1 MKYIT
6 NFFGV
11 GCVVLL
17 AMLFTAPGAFSQATH
32 YVDTVNGSSTATTCA
47 IATPCTL
54 AQALTNAA
62 TAGDIIAVR
71 VRREEGSVTIDD
83 DAVNVAGTRT
93 FAAYLRGS
101 GALTK
106 GTLNFTGTV
115 TIADDAQFLRHK
127 DVTVQFKDVVTTDED
142 MPDPFGRMV
151 ADQGSY
157 SITGT
162 WTTAAGAYGSLV
174 VASDLTLLA
183 VADDDNDLGVT
194 VFVVDTLEVKSG
206 ATLTLGKS
214 KRADGSDDENRID
227 LRVRLRK
234 AVEAGAKDS
243 KVDDMIVAGTI
254 DGDGEIWLAHGSN
267 ESRTV
272 DHDNDAG
279 TDDLNGFH
287 APGEYT
293 PNATGGV
300 DHEDCVMISGGGRL
314 GVKITAVAAGNVCVS
329 LSETADVVAAGSI
342 DSPTPATALATT
354 DIIFRSDVTIDG
366 SVYQWGDARVV
377 FEKKATINGSV
388 ILDNGVVPTGFDGGI
403 PTDLGTVRSG
413 ATDAAITTYVR
424 TSMRKTEFAAA
435 VDAVAEVLGD
445 NPDTPETETDFVIT
459 EAVAAMPQVDEAYFT
474 CAESGNRATAARG
487 VAYSGVQ
494 FEADGNRIENDL
506 SLRFDAATTRDAA
519 PGQSEG
525 GGTSAIC
532 KTQVVFW
539 APAGEIKSDVSHT
552 STVAGDLYIEDGGTV
567 YLDGDLM
574 KVSGTDRYV
583 VHNLDLE
590 HDVYVD
596 GANGGSITMGVAA
609 DSNIDGECTT
619 DASLGKGNRVTLTA
633 GGDHVV
639 AVGDMGLTIATLV
652 IAGELEVQGG
662 TLKSTVVHV
671 TDKLVSNADVQI
683 GSASSKGSLILEGNG
698 LDGTLHSDSRLGKL
712 TYAST
717 GDELP
722 LTGIDIVS
730 INTGTGHLRIEN
742 ASEIQTVGLCS
753 GELVLVDTGNDKTNT
768 LKVTEK
774 LTVKD
779 GKIVGDANAPGDIV
793 GDGGDKAAA
802 ADGYV
807 LQYVTEGARE
817 AGLELSGARDLAVNH
832 KDAEITL
839 TEGADLGGKLHILK
853 GTLNTMGDLTVGTS
867 GVAADRFLVIHDGE
881 LNSNGNDVVA
891 HDSVT
896 IGATDK
902 EVAKLMT
909 GGGDFQ
915 AVGNTNAKDEY
926 NGGTAEV
933 TVGAKGVIDVGMG
946 TFQLGPETTKP
957 QDDLEGTDW
966 QRSSIMDFNAVR
978 PTVILEVKDGGSV
991 MGTIDVPMGSK
1002 QTVLTGKSFDT
1013 VVFDGTKTPNVDK
1026 TNNADGTLYVFHNS
1040 KVTVDS
1046 LSATQGSVE
1055 FSGGDDAGNAAP
1067 DSVEIVKDVVLSS
1080 ARMYFDNGDGQYAN
1094 EVEFGG
1100 NLAVSGAGGVSVR
1113 NETNVTVA
1121 GNFAQVTTD
1130 EGGINE
1136 HEPEGTWLGGKAVKT
1151 VMGDFM
1157 VSGSGKGTSER
1168 YGSADGAKLIL
1179 KGDFDFGLA
1188 KDGDVLAGTIEFSG
1202 KESQSVSSAVDL
1214 GNVEV
1219 NNSKGIVL
1227 GSNVMQGASSTLT
1240 LTRGIIS
1247 SADDYTWTVKN
1258 TNIEEDLRG
1267 RNNAL
1272 MTCEMDANCDSVI
1285 EGGSRRA
1292 HASTGVSRHVEQGN
1306 SGDGETSGGYLFP
1319 VGGMSGDMSHYRPL
1333 VLQFEDNLASADTVT
1348 VSSVMVPEGE
1358 APSWP
1363 SDNILAPTLGG
1374 LLTLDAHSDI
1384 FWKVEFAEGVEQNP
1398 HVRIA
1403 AGGLANVFDVDGLRM
1418 VQWDCDWSN
1427 PRLAGTQIIGEA
1439 NEASFAEN
1447 GYVNGVPNLTN
1458 ESVDVGMCAILGVAA
1473 NGIENPIH
1481 LDPITGGLS
1490 RVQFIHNALLPA
1502 PVNLSLDGVPLQN
1515 NMEFR
1520 NATGYAVVAS
1530 GSHEATF
1537 SVVGAPADQS
1547 TDVPLS
1553 LAPDAS
1559 YAVVAHGSLTNYGV
1573 DVIETRMA
1581 SLADNMVDAIL
1592 VHGSADLG
1600 TVDVRLLDMTSDHSA
1615 TALLANDI
1623 KFGESTNYLSFEP
1636 GFHNIEVLDSKESYV
1651 SLVSLNGYQGETVV
1665 LNLSGSKVVPGADF
1679 EIFGVDIRG
1688 GEVQAVTATDVEDE
1702 RVELPTEFTLHGNY
1716 PNPFNPSTRI
1726 QFDLPETA
1734 QVSLQIVDMLGREV
1748 MTLPEKEF
1756 EAGANRSIEFNAIN
1770 LASGTYLYRMIATGA
1785 ESRYVKTGRMTL
1797 VK

>member
-11 GCVVLL
+11 GCVALL

-32 YVDTVNGSSTATTCA
+32 YVDTVNGSGSACTA

-54 AQALTNAA
+54 AQALSGSADD
-62 TAGDIIAVR
+62 DIIAVR

-83 DAVNVAGTRT
+83 DAVNVASTRT

-127 DVTVQFKDVVTTDED
+127 DVTVQFKDVVTTDATE
-142 MPDPFGRMV
+142 PDPFGRLV
-151 ADQGSY
+151 KDQGSY

-162 WTTAAGAYGSLV
+162 WTAAAGDYGSLV

-183 VADDDNDLGVT
+183 VADEDNILNVT
-194 VFVVDTLEVKSG
+194 VFAVNTLEVKSG

-243 KVDDMIVAGTI
+243 KVDDMVVAGTI
-254 DGDGEIWLAHGSN
+254 DGEGEIWLAHGSA
-267 ESRTV
+267 EPRTV

-287 APGEYT
+287 APGEYM

-314 GVKITAVAAGNVCVS
+314 NVKITAVAAGNVCVS

-342 DSPTPATALATT
+342 SDASPLTLVTT
-354 DIIFRSDVTIDG
+354 DIIFRSDITING

-377 FEKKATINGSV
+377 FEKKATIDGSV

-403 PTDLGTVRSG
+403 PAALGTVRSG
-413 ATDAAITTYVR
+413 DTDAATTTYVR
-424 TSMRKTEFAAA
+424 TSMREKEYAAEVPAVPGDPDADPPVPAVPAVPA
-435 VDAVAEVLGD
+435 VD
-445 NPDTPETETDFVIT
+445 ET
-459 EAVAAMPQVDEAYFT
+459 YFSCENSSDRT
-474 CAESGNRATAARG
+474 MSSRG
-487 VAYSGVQ
+487 VVFPGVQ

-567 YLDGDLM
+567 YLDGDSM

-683 GSASSKGSLILEGNG
+683 GSASSKGSLILEGSG

-730 INTGTGHLRIEN
+730 IDPGTGHLRIEN

-793 GDGGDKAAA
+793 GDGGDKAVA

-839 TEGADLGGKLHILK
+839 TEGANLRGKLHILK
-853 GTLNTMGDLTVGTS
+853 GTLSTMGDLTVGTS
-867 GVAADRFLVIHDGE
+867 DVAPDRFLVIHDGE

-909 GGGDFQ
+909 GDGDFQ
-915 AVGNTNAKDEY
+915 ALGNTDDKDHY
-926 NGGTAEV
+926 IGGTVDV
-933 TVGAKGVIDVGMG
+933 TVGAKGVIDVGTG
-946 TFQLGPETTKP
+946 TFQLGPAYTKP
-957 QDDLEGTDW
+957 ANGLEGDE
-966 QRSSIMDFNAVR
+966 RPAVLL
-978 PTVILEVKDGGSV
+978 TVQKAGSDKG
-991 MGTIDVPMGSK
+991 MIKGMIHVPEGSK
-1002 QTVLTGKSFDT
+1002 RTYITADSLDVVVL
-1013 VVFDGTKTPNVDK
+1013 DGTGNPKGPGDKGNWGGGLNFHSTNVKIDSLAAMNDASVEFYDQLG
-1026 TNNADGTLYVFHNS
+1026 NNDDSFTIEIKKDVELNSARIYVNQKNELKFGGDFIIGETGGIRAWDES
-1040 KVTVDS
+1040 KVTVSGDFVQN
-1046 LSATQGSVE
+1046 AGSQH
-1055 FSGGDDAGNAAP
+1055 AGHQ
-1067 DSVEIVKDVVLSS
+1067 
-1080 ARMYFDNGDGQYAN
+1080 DG
-1094 EVEFGG
+1094 VGLPG
-1100 NLAVSGAGGVSVR
+1100 
-1113 NETNVTVA
+1113 
-1121 GNFAQVTTD
+1121 
-1130 EGGINE
+1130 
-1136 HEPEGTWLGGKAVKT
+1136 PAVKT
-1151 VMGDFM
+1151 VMGDFT
-1157 VSGSGKGTSER
+1157 V
-1168 YGSADGAKLIL
+1168 ADGAHRYESGDQTKIVL
-1179 KGDFDFGLA
+1179 KGNFSLA
-1188 KDGDVLAGTIEFSG
+1188 KVKTGSDKILNANLEFSG

-1227 GSNVMQGASSTLT
+1227 GSNVMQSASSRLT

-1247 SADDYTWTVKN
+1247 SADGHTWTVKN
-1258 TNIEEDLRG
+1258 TDIEEDLRG